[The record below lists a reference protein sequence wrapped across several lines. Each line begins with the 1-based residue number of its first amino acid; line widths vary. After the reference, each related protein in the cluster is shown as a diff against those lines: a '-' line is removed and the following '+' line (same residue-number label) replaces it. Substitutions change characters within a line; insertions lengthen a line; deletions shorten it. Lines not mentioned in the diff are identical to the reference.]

1 MTERVT
7 TIDLLRHGECTGG
20 NIMRG
25 RIDVPLTDDGWQQMV
40 NAVQQIEHCERIIT
54 SPMQR
59 CQRFADDLGQS
70 KKLSVHVEDDLREM
84 DFGELDGQSVE
95 DSLRR
100 HPELMAALYR
110 QPDDLQLPGGESF
123 RDFAE
128 RVVAGFNQVL
138 DRFAGD
144 HLLLITHGGVIR
156 VLLMH
161 LLQTPWSS
169 TSRLHVPYACHVR
182 FKIYGEGTAS
192 HPVLSL
198 FNTRE
203 H

>member
-1 MTERVT
+1 MSRVT
-7 TIDLLRHGECTGG
+7 TVDLLRHGECAGG

-25 RIDVPLTDDGWQQMV
+25 RIDVPLTDDGWKQMAS
-40 NAVQQIEHCERIIT
+40 AVSQIEQCERIIT
-54 SPMQR
+54 SPLRR
-59 CQRFADDLGQS
+59 CQRFAEDLGETRR
-70 KKLSVHVEDDLREM
+70 LSVHVEHDLREM

-95 DSLRR
+95 ESLRR
-100 HPELMAALYR
+100 HPELMTALYR

-123 RDFAE
+123 RAFAE
-128 RVVAGFNQVL
+128 RVVGGFDTVL
-138 DRFAGD
+138 QRFCGE
-144 HLLLITHGGVIR
+144 HLLIVTHGGVIR

-182 FKIYGEGTAS
+182 FQIHGEGAAS

-198 FNTRE
+198 LNTRE